1 MVNAL
6 VLGTSAN
13 AMGFESTY
21 PHQTRPSDLI
31 IKVILTF
38 AEKDSILI
46 QDREKDVDK
55 MFKII
60 ISLLAVLMMLSGV
73 ILIYDA
79 RIITKNFFGFGDQNE
94 ASSGLK
100 ILGFLLLMI
109 GGLILY
115 FNYR

>member
-1 MVNAL
+1 MKFLFGLGMVIAT
-6 VLGTSAN
+6 V
-13 AMGFESTY
+13 
-21 PHQTRPSDLI
+21 
-31 IKVILTF
+31 
-38 AEKDSILI
+38 
-46 QDREKDVDK
+46 
-55 MFKII
+55 
-60 ISLLAVLMMLSGV
+60 GV

-100 ILGFLLLMI
+100 MLGFLILMI